1 MISKIKRR
9 HLVGLSFIICHLSFS
24 VALTSCNPEPDESD
38 LYTFTG
44 ETIESFIKKD
54 STLSSFNYVLSQ
66 VGYDR
71 LMSAY
76 GIYTCFAPTN
86 DGLKAYCDSLYDDT
100 EAAIPHNGM
109 TERSLYGLT
118 KELCMNLVRYHLSA
132 NVRTAVNLLTNP
144 EVSTLLGYEFEV
156 SFDSI
161 GRPVFNDKATVI
173 SSDHETTNGIVH
185 IIDNV
190 IPRREQPSGYYLD
203 RAENY
208 KIFNEALKRTGLVD
222 SLLKFKKE
230 GTFKFTQIAR
240 QNYSGKLSSEEVC
253 KVGYTIF
260 AETDEVMARNGI
272 NSFDDLVKYANDVY
286 GNSSEWYDYI
296 RENGITVKT
305 DDDYTDRY
313 NALNMF
319 VAYHILNA
327 WMSENQLV
335 FEQNQSSFWNYAPD
349 ADQYDYYET
358 MLPHTMMKVWM
369 PHTENRN
376 IYINRYQTNNTLTN
390 EVGTM
395 GTNHELVRRGVK
407 VNRGKQIVAGNAY
420 IISIDNMLV
429 YDRLVPRGV
438 LNERMRVNCTSLFPE
453 LINNRYRYWA
463 TGDGNIPSSYDTSRR
478 GLPSNL
484 FDNMVVYDD
493 VFCLAYCL
501 RGAWRCWQADQVQF
515 WGRYDVAFKLPSV
528 PSGVYEIRVVYA
540 PMSYGSFMQY
550 YIGKS
555 SNVQSMT
562 AIGLPFDA
570 TIAVEDPRIGMTNS
584 KEEDDQGI
592 ESDIAM
598 HNRNYMRGPHSYCG
612 HGENGYSADN
622 SARTEYGTG
631 SYTIRYVLGR
641 AEIKQG
647 DENWLRIK
655 TLNPDNTDNPVGLDF
670 VELVP
675 VSVVDNLEYSEDW
688 Y

>member
-1 MISKIKRR
+1 MTNKIFPFTRR
-9 HLVGLSFIICHLSFS
+9 IFVAGVG
-24 VALTSCNPEPDESD
+24 ALALMLTTACNPEPDESD

-86 DGLKAYCDSLYDDT
+86 DGLKAYCDSLYDDP
-100 EAAIPHNGM
+100 EAAVPHNGM

-420 IISIDNMLV
+420 IISIDN
-429 YDRLVPRGV
+429 
-438 LNERMRVNCTSLFPE
+438 TSIF
-453 LINNRYRYWA
+453 
-463 TGDGNIPSSYDTSRR
+463 
-478 GLPSNL
+478 
-484 FDNMVVYDD
+484 
-493 VFCLAYCL
+493 
-501 RGAWRCWQADQVQF
+501 
-515 WGRYDVAFKLPSV
+515 
-528 PSGVYEIRVVYA
+528 
-540 PMSYGSFMQY
+540 
-550 YIGKS
+550 
-555 SNVQSMT
+555 
-562 AIGLPFDA
+562 
-570 TIAVEDPRIGMTNS
+570 
-584 KEEDDQGI
+584 
-592 ESDIAM
+592 
-598 HNRNYMRGPHSYCG
+598 
-612 HGENGYSADN
+612 
-622 SARTEYGTG
+622 
-631 SYTIRYVLGR
+631 
-641 AEIKQG
+641 
-647 DENWLRIK
+647 
-655 TLNPDNTDNPVGLDF
+655 
-670 VELVP
+670 
-675 VSVVDNLEYSEDW
+675 
-688 Y
+688 

>member
-100 EAAIPHNGM
+100 EAAVPHNGM

-190 IPRREQPSGYYLD
+190 IPRREQPTGYYLD

-208 KIFNEALKRTGLVD
+208 TIFNEALKATGLAD
-222 SLLKFKKE
+222 SLLKFKKDE
-230 GTFKFTQIAR
+230 TYKFTQITR
-240 QNYSGKLSSEEVC
+240 QNYSGKLSSEDVC

-260 AETDEVMARNGI
+260 AESDEVMRRNGI

-286 GNSSEWYDYI
+286 GNSNEWYDYI
-296 RENGITVKT
+296 RENGISVSTA
-305 DDDYTDRY
+305 DDYTNRH

-376 IYINRYQTNNTLTN
+376 IFINRYQTNNTLTN

-407 VNRGKQIVAGNAY
+407 VNRGQQIVAGNAY

-463 TGDGNIPSSYDTSRR
+463 SGDGNIPKGYDTSRR
-478 GLPSNL
+478 GLPNNL

-493 VFCLAYCL
+493 VLCLAYCL
-501 RGAWRCWQADQVQF
+501 RGSWRCWEADQVQF
-515 WGRYDVAFKLPSV
+515 WGRYDIAFKLPSV

-540 PMSYGSFMQY
+540 PLEYASFMQY

-570 TIAVEDPRIGMTNS
+570 RIPVEDPRVGMTNA

-598 HNRNYMRGPHSYCG
+598 HNRSYMRGPHSYCG
-612 HGENGYSADN
+612 HGESGYKADN

-641 AEIKQG
+641 TELKQG

-655 TLNPDNTDNPVGLDF
+655 TLNPDNTDAPVGLDF
-670 VELVP
+670 VELIP